1 MRENMSE
8 LSYQKDRED
17 MCKVAHYMWDRKLTN
32 AAGGNFAVR
41 VENNRIL
48 MSPSLMSERLFCEM
62 ELKDFLLIDYD
73 MNILEG
79 TGKLSR
85 EGYMHVLILKNFK
98 NISATIH
105 AHPQYCMVYAA
116 QSKPIPNITEATMKR
131 GMVECIPY
139 TKAYS
144 KNLHEEVYKYWD
156 SRRELAETYPIG
168 AIMPL
173 HGVVVSGSDLHMAY
187 SMLERIEQ
195 DAICGIFKNAI

>member
-1 MRENMSE
+1 MS
-8 LSYQKDRED
+8 LSYLETRKE
-17 MCKVAHYMWDRKLTN
+17 MCKIAYYMWDRKLTN

-41 VENNRIL
+41 VDDNRIL
-48 MSPSLMSERLFCEM
+48 ITPSLMSQNHFCEM
-62 ELKDFLLIDYD
+62 NPEDFLLIDYNE
-73 MNILEG
+73 NIIEG
-79 TGKLSR
+79 SGKLSR
-85 EGYMHVLILKNFK
+85 ETGMHVLILKDFK

-131 GMVECIPY
+131 GPVGCIPF

-144 KNLHEEVYKYWD
+144 DELHKNVYQYWVEH
-156 SRRELAETYPIG
+156 RELAEKYPIG

-173 HGVVVSGSDLHMAY
+173 HGVMVSGSDLHMAY

-195 DAICGIFKNAI
+195 DAICGIFKNMI